1 MNMNDLLNN
10 INEIEEDMYLDDNI
24 VNISSHNRVNILKN
38 NKIIK
43 NIKLIIE
50 LYLEDNKNINYINNN
65 KRINKIMDLI
75 RMNIT
80 LKQIYNNDIN
90 NIINKYYNENCLLIL
105 YYNNNKQFIKLNN
118 INHFINILKEYYD
131 DDNIIINHINLDE
144 L

>member
-1 MNMNDLLNN
+1 MNDLLNN